1 MHSEIRIR
9 LISIPLLALL
19 ITLLFNSF
27 FFVQEGYSFWLVL
40 LSNFIFT
47 IMAVESCRLLLLWIR
62 QYFGGLAATRQR
74 LLISALLLLPLSPLI
89 GITHLY
95 IEKDLLFQDTNPKQI
110 YDFLSVSGSSFFFL
124 LIVTSAYEA
133 AYYFERWKKALT
145 EKEQL
150 EKINLQTQ
158 LSRLQEQ
165 LQPHFLFNNLNT
177 LLSLTEEAPERAGRF
192 IRELSTVYR
201 CLLRSTHQHLVPL
214 QQELQFADAY
224 LFLLKSRFENALQI
238 SMQIDPV
245 WQDYYLPP
253 LTLQLLVE
261 NAVKHNQVD
270 QKNPLQLQIITT
282 EEGRIIVRNTLKKRI
297 APSERMGLANL
308 AAKYRL
314 LQLPDICMEETTGE
328 FVVTVPL
335 LAPGAAATL
344 LSTKF
349 TNP

>member
-1 MHSEIRIR
+1 MRSETQIR

-19 ITLLFNSF
+19 ITLFFNSF

-47 IMAVESCRLLLLWIR
+47 ILAVESCRLLLLQAR
-62 QYFGGLAATRQR
+62 RYHAGLAATRQR
-74 LLISALLLLPLSPLI
+74 LLISVLLLLPLSLLV

-95 IEKDLLFQDTNPKQI
+95 IEKDLLFRDIRPKQI

-150 EKINLQTQ
+150 EKINLQIQ

-177 LLSLTEEAPERAGRF
+177 LLSLVEETPDRAGRF

-201 CLLRSTHQHLVPL
+201 NLLHTTHRQLVPL
-214 QQELQFADAY
+214 ERELQFVEAY
-224 LFLLKSRFENALQI
+224 LFLLKTRFENALEI
-238 SMQIDPV
+238 SIRVDHS
-245 WQDYYLPP
+245 WQNHYLPP

-270 QKNPLQLQIITT
+270 QRHPLHLHITT
-282 EEGRIIVRNTLKKRI
+282 LQTGSIVVRNTLRKRTV
-297 APSERMGLANL
+297 PSERVGLANL

-314 LQLPDICMEETTGE
+314 LQLPDINMEETDEE
-328 FVVTVPL
+328 FIVTIPL
-335 LAPGAAATL
+335 LDPALAATL
-344 LSTKF
+344 LSHKF
-349 TNP
+349 TAP